1 MLSCC
6 LCDMLCYGIALILG
20 SRLIISLGLYLFK
33 LAMGKPL
40 DVSKL
45 GEWAL
50 VTGSTDGIGK
60 AYAMALAKKG
70 LNIILVSRTPFKL
83 QNVAAEIESKYK
95 VKTKIIDIDFTAK
108 DQDYIP
114 RLQTEIKDLEIG
126 ILVNNVGLSY
136 DHPEEFLK
144 IENGEQKVRD
154 LVNVNITSMNAM
166 TRLVLPQMKQRQKGA
181 VVNLSSMSAL
191 IPAPLLSVYAGVK
204 AYVDTFTKG
213 LALEYGKYG
222 ITIQCVLPGYVV
234 SNMSGLKKPSFIA
247 PTPDV
252 FVKSALGRLGV
263 FSRTTGYIVH
273 DLMVGVIWL
282 LPDFVADSMIFG
294 QIDAVRKRA
303 LRKKEKSQ

>member
-1 MLSCC
+1 MSCC

-20 SRLIISLGLYLFK
+20 SRLIISLGLYLYK
-33 LAMGKPL
+33 LALGKPL

-70 LNIILVSRTPFKL
+70 LNIVLVSRTPFKL

-95 VKTKIIDIDFTAK
+95 VKTKIIDIDFTSSDK
-108 DQDYIP
+108 DYIP
-114 RLQTEIKDLEIG
+114 RLQTELKDLEIG
-126 ILVNNVGLSY
+126 LLVNNVGLSY

-166 TRLVLPQMKQRQKGA
+166 TRLILPQMKQRQKGA
-181 VVNLSSMSAL
+181 VINLSSMSAL

-222 ITIQCVLPGYVV
+222 ITVQCVLPGYVV
-234 SNMSGLKKPSFIA
+234 SNMSGLKRPSFIA

-273 DLMVGVIWL
+273 DLMVAFIWL

-303 LRKKEKSQ
+303 LRKKEKNQ